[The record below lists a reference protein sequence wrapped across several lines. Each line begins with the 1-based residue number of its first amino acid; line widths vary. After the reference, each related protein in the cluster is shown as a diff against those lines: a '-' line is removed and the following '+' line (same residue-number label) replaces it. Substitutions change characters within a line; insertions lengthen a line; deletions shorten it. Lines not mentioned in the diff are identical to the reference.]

1 MVYFYSKKKKGVLR
15 SHLAAKRAR
24 SIQFL
29 IAILFR
35 LFFVFSEHTDCDDF
49 VRRVALTAFRIFC
62 VINVALK
69 RAIYADVRLIFYY
82 FTWRCFKI
90 STKENLIN
98 EEIKIPEV
106 RLVGNDGEMLGIVK
120 IAKAHELAAE
130 KDLDLV
136 LISPSAVPP
145 VCKIMDYGKF
155 CFEKEK
161 RAKEAK
167 KKQQVVDVKEI
178 QLSCT
183 IGDHDFQT
191 KLNHAFRFLKGGDK
205 VKVVVRF
212 RGREMRH
219 TELGQEILARFEKG
233 CEGIGVAEKK
243 AVLDGRNM
251 TMFIAPVKQ

>member
-1 MVYFYSKKKKGVLR
+1 MSILMR
-15 SHLAAKRAR
+15 RA
-24 SIQFL
+24 FFGFPHF
-29 IAILFR
+29 IL
-35 LFFVFSEHTDCDDF
+35 L
-49 VRRVALTAFRIFC
+49 
-62 VINVALK
+62 
-69 RAIYADVRLIFYY
+69 
-82 FTWRCFKI
+82 WRCFTI

-106 RLVGNDGEMLGIVK
+106 RVVTNEGEMLGVLK
-120 IAKAHELAAE
+120 IAKALEMAQD

-183 IGDHDFQT
+183 IGEHDFQT
-191 KLNHAFRFLKGGDK
+191 KLNHAHRFLKGGDK

-219 TELGQEILARFEKG
+219 TELGADILAKFEKG
-233 CEGIGVAEKK
+233 CEGIGTAEKK

-251 TMFIAPVKQ
+251 TMFISPVKQ

>member
-1 MVYFYSKKKKGVLR
+1 MSILMR
-15 SHLAAKRAR
+15 RA
-24 SIQFL
+24 FFGFPHF
-29 IAILFR
+29 IL
-35 LFFVFSEHTDCDDF
+35 L
-49 VRRVALTAFRIFC
+49 
-62 VINVALK
+62 
-69 RAIYADVRLIFYY
+69 
-82 FTWRCFKI
+82 WRCFTI

-106 RLVGNDGEMLGIVK
+106 RVVTNEGEMLGVLK
-120 IAKAHELAAE
+120 IAKALEMAQD

-183 IGDHDFQT
+183 IGEHDFQT
-191 KLNHAFRFLKGGDK
+191 KLNHAHRFLKGGDK

-219 TELGQEILARFEKG
+219 TELGADILAKFEKG
-233 CEGIGVAEKK
+233 CEGVGTAEKK

-251 TMFIAPVKQ
+251 TMFISPVKQ

>member
-1 MVYFYSKKKKGVLR
+1 MSYLCGEPSLGFPHFIFVMEVL
-15 SHLAAKRAR
+15 
-24 SIQFL
+24 
-29 IAILFR
+29 
-35 LFFVFSEHTDCDDF
+35 T
-49 VRRVALTAFRIFC
+49 
-62 VINVALK
+62 
-69 RAIYADVRLIFYY
+69 
-82 FTWRCFKI
+82 I

-98 EEIKIPEV
+98 EEIKLPEV
-106 RLVGNDGEMLGIVK
+106 RVVGNDGEMLGVFK
-120 IAKAHELAAE
+120 IAKALELAAE

-136 LISPSAVPP
+136 LLSPGAVPP

-167 KKQQVVDVKEI
+167 KKQQVVDIKEI

-183 IGDHDFQT
+183 IGEHDFQT
-191 KLNHAFRFLKGGDK
+191 KLNHAHRFLKGGDK

-219 TELGQEILARFEKG
+219 TELGAEILAKFEKG
-233 CEGIGVAEKK
+233 CEGIGAAEKK

-251 TMFIAPVKQ
+251 TMFISPVKQ

>member
-1 MVYFYSKKKKGVLR
+1 M
-15 SHLAAKRAR
+15 
-24 SIQFL
+24 
-29 IAILFR
+29 
-35 LFFVFSEHTDCDDF
+35 
-49 VRRVALTAFRIFC
+49 
-62 VINVALK
+62 
-69 RAIYADVRLIFYY
+69 IFYY

-178 QLSCT
+178 QLSCRSEERRV
-183 IGDHDFQT
+183 GKECRSRWSPYH
-191 KLNHAFRFLKGGDK
+191 
-205 VKVVVRF
+205 
-212 RGREMRH
+212 
-219 TELGQEILARFEKG
+219 
-233 CEGIGVAEKK
+233 
-243 AVLDGRNM
+243 
-251 TMFIAPVKQ
+251 

>member
-1 MVYFYSKKKKGVLR
+1 MSILMR
-15 SHLAAKRAR
+15 RA
-24 SIQFL
+24 FFGFPHF
-29 IAILFR
+29 IL
-35 LFFVFSEHTDCDDF
+35 L
-49 VRRVALTAFRIFC
+49 
-62 VINVALK
+62 
-69 RAIYADVRLIFYY
+69 
-82 FTWRCFKI
+82 WRCFTI

-106 RLVGNDGEMLGIVK
+106 RVVTNEGEMLGVLK
-120 IAKAHELAAE
+120 IAKALEMAQD

-136 LISPSAVPP
+136 LISPAAVPP

-183 IGDHDFQT
+183 IGEHDFQT
-191 KLNHAFRFLKGGDK
+191 KLNHAHRFLKGGDK

-219 TELGQEILARFEKG
+219 TELGADILAKFEKG
-233 CEGIGVAEKK
+233 CEGVGTAEKK

-251 TMFIAPVKQ
+251 TMFISPVKQ

>member
-1 MVYFYSKKKKGVLR
+1 MLS
-15 SHLAAKRAR
+15 A
-24 SIQFL
+24 FL
-29 IAILFR
+29 IYI
-35 LFFVFSEHTDCDDF
+35 
-49 VRRVALTAFRIFC
+49 
-62 VINVALK
+62 
-69 RAIYADVRLIFYY
+69 
-82 FTWRCFKI
+82 WRCFTI

-120 IAKAHELAAE
+120 IKEAQEMAAQ

-136 LISPSAVPP
+136 LISPAAVPP

-167 KKQQVVDVKEI
+167 KKQQVVEVKEI

-191 KLNHAFRFLKGGDK
+191 KLNHAYRFLKNGDK

-219 TELGQEILARFEKG
+219 TELGAEILARFEKG
-233 CEGIGVAEKK
+233 CEGYGAAEKK

-251 TMFIAPVKQ
+251 TLFISPVKQ

>member
-1 MVYFYSKKKKGVLR
+1 MSILMR
-15 SHLAAKRAR
+15 RA
-24 SIQFL
+24 FFGFPHF
-29 IAILFR
+29 IL
-35 LFFVFSEHTDCDDF
+35 L
-49 VRRVALTAFRIFC
+49 
-62 VINVALK
+62 
-69 RAIYADVRLIFYY
+69 
-82 FTWRCFKI
+82 WRCFTI

-106 RLVGNDGEMLGIVK
+106 RVVTNEGEMLGVLK
-120 IAKAHELAAE
+120 IAKALEMAQD

-167 KKQQVVDVKEI
+167 KKQQVVEIKEI

-183 IGDHDFQT
+183 IGEHDFQT
-191 KLNHAFRFLKGGDK
+191 KLNHAHRFLKGGDK

-219 TELGQEILARFEKG
+219 TELGADILAKFEKG

>member
-1 MVYFYSKKKKGVLR
+1 MR
-15 SHLAAKRAR
+15 RA
-24 SIQFL
+24 FTL
-29 IAILFR
+29 
-35 LFFVFSEHTDCDDF
+35 
-49 VRRVALTAFRIFC
+49 AFRFFI
-62 VINVALK
+62 
-69 RAIYADVRLIFYY
+69 IYFVMEVP
-82 FTWRCFKI
+82 TI

-106 RLVGNDGEMLGIVK
+106 RLVSTDGEMLGVVK
-120 IAKAHELAAE
+120 IAAALEMAHE

-136 LISPSAVPP
+136 LISPAAVPP

-191 KLNHAFRFLKGGDK
+191 KLNHAHRFLKNGDK

-219 TELGQEILARFEKG
+219 TDLGAEILQRFEKG
-233 CEGIGVAEKK
+233 CEGIGAAEKK

-251 TMFIAPVKQ
+251 TMFISPVKQ

>member
-1 MVYFYSKKKKGVLR
+1 MR
-15 SHLAAKRAR
+15 RA
-24 SIQFL
+24 FFGFPHF
-29 IAILFR
+29 IL
-35 LFFVFSEHTDCDDF
+35 L
-49 VRRVALTAFRIFC
+49 
-62 VINVALK
+62 
-69 RAIYADVRLIFYY
+69 
-82 FTWRCFKI
+82 WRCFTI

-106 RLVGNDGEMLGIVK
+106 RLVTDEGEMLGVVK
-120 IAKAHELAAE
+120 IAKALEMAQE
-130 KDLDLV
+130 RDLDLV
-136 LISPSAVPP
+136 LISPAAVPP

-183 IGDHDFQT
+183 IGEHDFQT
-191 KLNHAFRFLKGGDK
+191 KLNHAHRFLKGGDK

-219 TELGQEILARFEKG
+219 TELGAEILAKFEKG
-233 CEGIGVAEKK
+233 CEGIGTAEKK

-251 TMFIAPVKQ
+251 TMFISPVIH

>member
-1 MVYFYSKKKKGVLR
+1 MSILMR
-15 SHLAAKRAR
+15 RA
-24 SIQFL
+24 FFGFPHF
-29 IAILFR
+29 IL
-35 LFFVFSEHTDCDDF
+35 L
-49 VRRVALTAFRIFC
+49 
-62 VINVALK
+62 
-69 RAIYADVRLIFYY
+69 
-82 FTWRCFKI
+82 WRCFTI

-106 RLVGNDGEMLGIVK
+106 RVETNEGEMLGVLK
-120 IAKAHELAAE
+120 IAKALEMAQD

-136 LISPSAVPP
+136 LISPAAVPP

-183 IGDHDFQT
+183 IGEHDFQT
-191 KLNHAFRFLKGGDK
+191 KLNHAHRFLKGGDK

-219 TELGQEILARFEKG
+219 TELGADILAKFEKG
-233 CEGIGVAEKK
+233 CEGIGTAEKK

-251 TMFIAPVKQ
+251 TMFISPVKQ

>member
-1 MVYFYSKKKKGVLR
+1 MNNKQIPIFYACDDAFVKYTIVSLSSMMKNASKEYKYKVYVL
-15 SHLAAKRAR
+15 
-24 SIQFL
+24 
-29 IAILFR
+29 
-35 LFFVFSEHTDCDDF
+35 HTD
-49 VRRVALTAFRIFC
+49 
-62 VINVALK
+62 
-69 RAIYADVRLIFYY
+69 
-82 FTWRCFKI
+82 I
-90 STKENLIN
+90 S
-98 EEIKIPEV
+98 EEMK
-106 RLVGNDGEMLGIVK
+106 
-120 IAKAHELAAE
+120 AKTLELANE
-130 KDLDLV
+130 RDLDLV
-136 LISPSAVPP
+136 LISPAAVPP

-183 IGDHDFQT
+183 IGEHDFQT
-191 KLNHAFRFLKGGDK
+191 KLNHAHRFLKGGDK

-219 TELGQEILARFEKG
+219 TELGADILAKFEKG

>member
-1 MVYFYSKKKKGVLR
+1 MSILMR
-15 SHLAAKRAR
+15 RA
-24 SIQFL
+24 FFGFPHF
-29 IAILFR
+29 IL
-35 LFFVFSEHTDCDDF
+35 L
-49 VRRVALTAFRIFC
+49 
-62 VINVALK
+62 
-69 RAIYADVRLIFYY
+69 
-82 FTWRCFKI
+82 WRCFTI

-106 RLVGNDGEMLGIVK
+106 RVVTNEGEMLGVLK
-120 IAKAHELAAE
+120 IAKALEMAQD

-167 KKQQVVDVKEI
+167 KKQQVIDIKEI

-183 IGDHDFQT
+183 IGEHDFQT
-191 KLNHAFRFLKGGDK
+191 KLNHAHRFLKGGDK

-219 TELGQEILARFEKG
+219 TELGAEILAKFEKG
-233 CEGIGVAEKK
+233 CEGIGATEKK

-251 TMFIAPVKQ
+251 TMFIVPVKQ

>member
-1 MVYFYSKKKKGVLR
+1 MLSAFYF
-15 SHLAAKRAR
+15 
-24 SIQFL
+24 IFL
-29 IAILFR
+29 YL
-35 LFFVFSEHTDCDDF
+35 
-49 VRRVALTAFRIFC
+49 
-62 VINVALK
+62 
-69 RAIYADVRLIFYY
+69 
-82 FTWRCFKI
+82 WRCFTI

-106 RLVGNDGEMLGIVK
+106 RLVGKDGEMIGIVK
-120 IAKAHELAAE
+120 IARAQELAVE
-130 KDLDLV
+130 SDLDLV

-167 KKQQVVDVKEI
+167 KKQQVIDIKEI

-183 IGDHDFQT
+183 ICDHDFQT

-219 TELGQEILARFEKG
+219 TELGAEVLARFEKA
-233 CEGIGVAEKK
+233 CEGVGVAEKK

>member
-1 MVYFYSKKKKGVLR
+1 MRRAFVWLSAFYFVMEVL
-15 SHLAAKRAR
+15 
-24 SIQFL
+24 
-29 IAILFR
+29 
-35 LFFVFSEHTDCDDF
+35 T
-49 VRRVALTAFRIFC
+49 
-62 VINVALK
+62 
-69 RAIYADVRLIFYY
+69 
-82 FTWRCFKI
+82 I

-98 EEIKIPEV
+98 EEIKLPEV
-106 RLVGNDGEMLGIVK
+106 RVVGDDGEMLGVFK
-120 IAKAHELAAE
+120 IAKALELAAE

-136 LISPSAVPP
+136 LLSAGAVPP

-167 KKQQVVDVKEI
+167 KKQQVVEVKEI

-183 IGDHDFQT
+183 IGEHDLQT
-191 KLNHAFRFLKGGDK
+191 KLNHAHRFLKGGDK

-219 TELGQEILARFEKG
+219 TELGAEILAKFEKG
-233 CEGIGVAEKK
+233 CEGIGAAEKK

-251 TMFIAPVKQ
+251 TMFISPVKQ

>member
-1 MVYFYSKKKKGVLR
+1 MR
-15 SHLAAKRAR
+15 RA
-24 SIQFL
+24 FFGFPHF
-29 IAILFR
+29 IL
-35 LFFVFSEHTDCDDF
+35 L
-49 VRRVALTAFRIFC
+49 
-62 VINVALK
+62 
-69 RAIYADVRLIFYY
+69 
-82 FTWRCFKI
+82 WRCFTI

-106 RLVGNDGEMLGIVK
+106 RVVTNEGEMLGVLK
-120 IAKAHELAAE
+120 IAKALEMAQD

-136 LISPSAVPP
+136 LISPAAVPP

-167 KKQQVVDVKEI
+167 KKQQVVEVKEI

-183 IGDHDFQT
+183 IGEHDFQT
-191 KLNHAFRFLKGGDK
+191 KLNHAHRFLKGGDK
-205 VKVVVRF
+205 VKVVVQF

-219 TELGQEILARFEKG
+219 TELGAEILAKFEKG
-233 CEGIGVAEKK
+233 CEGIGGAEKK

-251 TMFIAPVKQ
+251 TMFISPVKQ

>member
-1 MVYFYSKKKKGVLR
+1 MSILMR
-15 SHLAAKRAR
+15 RA
-24 SIQFL
+24 FFGFPHF
-29 IAILFR
+29 IL
-35 LFFVFSEHTDCDDF
+35 L
-49 VRRVALTAFRIFC
+49 
-62 VINVALK
+62 
-69 RAIYADVRLIFYY
+69 
-82 FTWRCFKI
+82 WRCFTI

-106 RLVGNDGEMLGIVK
+106 RVVTNEGEMLGVLK
-120 IAKAHELAAE
+120 IAKALEMAQD

-167 KKQQVVDVKEI
+167 KKQQVVEVKEI

-183 IGDHDFQT
+183 IGEHDFQT
-191 KLNHAFRFLKGGDK
+191 KLNHAHRFLKGGDK

-219 TELGQEILARFEKG
+219 TELGADILAKFEKG
-233 CEGIGVAEKK
+233 CEGVGTAEKK

-251 TMFIAPVKQ
+251 TMFISPVKQ

>member
-1 MVYFYSKKKKGVLR
+1 MSILMR
-15 SHLAAKRAR
+15 RA
-24 SIQFL
+24 FFGFPHF
-29 IAILFR
+29 IL
-35 LFFVFSEHTDCDDF
+35 L
-49 VRRVALTAFRIFC
+49 
-62 VINVALK
+62 
-69 RAIYADVRLIFYY
+69 
-82 FTWRCFKI
+82 WRCFTI

-106 RLVGNDGEMLGIVK
+106 RVVTNEGEMLGVLK
-120 IAKAHELAAE
+120 IAKALEMAQD

-136 LISPSAVPP
+136 LISPAAVPP

-183 IGDHDFQT
+183 IGEHDFQT
-191 KLNHAFRFLKGGDK
+191 KLNHAHRFLKGGDK

-219 TELGQEILARFEKG
+219 TELGADILAKFEKG
-233 CEGIGVAEKK
+233 CEGIGTAEKK

-251 TMFIAPVKQ
+251 TMFISPVKQ

>member
-1 MVYFYSKKKKGVLR
+1 MSILMR
-15 SHLAAKRAR
+15 RA
-24 SIQFL
+24 FFGFPHF
-29 IAILFR
+29 IL
-35 LFFVFSEHTDCDDF
+35 L
-49 VRRVALTAFRIFC
+49 
-62 VINVALK
+62 
-69 RAIYADVRLIFYY
+69 
-82 FTWRCFKI
+82 WRCFTI

-106 RLVGNDGEMLGIVK
+106 RVVTNEGEMLGVLK
-120 IAKAHELAAE
+120 IAKALEMAQD

-136 LISPSAVPP
+136 LISPAAVPP

-183 IGDHDFQT
+183 IGEHDFQT
-191 KLNHAFRFLKGGDK
+191 KLNHAHRFLKGGDK
-205 VKVVVRF
+205 VKVVVSF

-219 TELGQEILARFEKG
+219 TELGADILAKFEKG
-233 CEGIGVAEKK
+233 CEGVGTAEKK

-251 TMFIAPVKQ
+251 TMFISPVKQ

>member
-1 MVYFYSKKKKGVLR
+1 MSILCGEPYFGFP
-15 SHLAAKRAR
+15 H
-24 SIQFL
+24 F
-29 IAILFR
+29 IL
-35 LFFVFSEHTDCDDF
+35 L
-49 VRRVALTAFRIFC
+49 
-62 VINVALK
+62 
-69 RAIYADVRLIFYY
+69 
-82 FTWRCFKI
+82 WRCFTI

-106 RLVGNDGEMLGIVK
+106 RLVTDEGEMLGVVK
-120 IAKAHELAAE
+120 IAKALEMAQE
-130 KDLDLV
+130 RDLDLV

-183 IGDHDFQT
+183 IGEHDFQT
-191 KLNHAFRFLKGGDK
+191 KLNHAHRFLKGGDK

-219 TELGQEILARFEKG
+219 TELGADILAKFEKG
-233 CEGIGVAEKK
+233 CEGIGTAEKK

-251 TMFIAPVKQ
+251 TMFISPVKQ